1 MGGKMKPKVCPYCK
15 KKIYAFYEKHVLLC
29 KFKEE

>member
-1 MGGKMKPKVCPYCK
+1 MKPKVCPYCK
-15 KKIYAFYEKHVLLC
+15 KKIYAFYEKHVLIC